1 MSEINK
7 LLGRVAEPETPEDR
21 DEAWNEIS
29 AQLERQYEQEQF
41 LRYLIACA
49 GHSSF
54 DLKAHVPRINRL
66 LGNDESKLMAK
77 EMDQLRQASL
87 NGLGV
92 SEDMLGSYA
101 TSSRALPEANSWPK
115 YLVKQEAWEAA
126 GFKGKPTPQPLMEVS
141 PRYQYVLMLA
151 FPHHW
156 WQPDEVELASV
167 PISVVLG
174 GE

>member
-1 MSEINK
+1 MSRINQ

-29 AQLERQYEQEQF
+29 VQLERQYEQEQF

-66 LGNDESKLMAK
+66 LGDDKSKLMDLSK
-77 EMDQLRQASL
+77 EMDHLRQAIL
-87 NGLGV
+87 NELGV
-92 SEDMLGSYA
+92 SEDMLSSYA
-101 TSSRALPEANSWPK
+101 TSSRASLEAH

-126 GFKGKPTPQPLMEVS
+126 GFKGKPTPQPIVEVS
-141 PRYQYVLMLA
+141 PRSGCVMLA

-167 PISVVLG
+167 PVSIVLG
-174 GE
+174 EE

>member
-1 MSEINK
+1 MSRINQ

-29 AQLERQYEQEQF
+29 AQLQRQHEQEGF

-54 DLKAHVPRINRL
+54 DLKAHVPRIKRL
-66 LGNDESKLMAK
+66 LGDGKSKLMDLPK
-77 EMDQLRQASL
+77 EMEHFRQKIL
-87 NGLGV
+87 KGLGV

-101 TSSRALPEANSWPK
+101 TSSRTPLEAYSRPK

-126 GFKGKPTPQPLMEVS
+126 GFEGTPEPMQIVGTWTNGYVQLANLCLWHHSEVK
-141 PRYQYVLMLA
+141 
-151 FPHHW
+151 
-156 WQPDEVELASV
+156 LASV
-167 PISVVLG
+167 PVSVVLG
-174 GE
+174 EK